1 MRLDLLAA
9 LSGAMIAVQARVNG
23 ELSHQ
28 LNNGL
33 QAAFVSFGSGL
44 LIILLITPFSS
55 QIKEGIVN
63 LRAAVKNK
71 EIARWKLLAGALG
84 GSFVAIQTQIVPLIG
99 VAIYSVASIAGQT
112 AMSLIVDRIGLTG
125 GGKKLISPRRV
136 LAAVLTVI
144 AVLVSVWDRID
155 ANNLSMFAVTA
166 GGIAGAIV
174 GVQRALNGQI
184 NEYSHQS
191 FTTSLLNFITGTSFL
206 MILIAIGL
214 VIGRNELSPLPS
226 NPWWIYTG
234 GVIGV
239 IYIAFTSTI
248 VQHLGVLTFTLFSVG
263 GQLVGSLVIDLVS
276 PTKGVSVSAY
286 LVTGIFMT
294 YAGVIGVIYIAFIS
308 TIVQHLGVLTFT
320 LFSVGG
326 QLISSLIIDFVSPT
340 NGVRVSYYLI
350 TGIAMTYLG
359 VIAGGVGSSRVK
371 KPQKQ

>member
-9 LSGAMIAVQARVNG
+9 LSGAMIALQARANG
-23 ELSHQ
+23 ELSHR

-33 QAAFVSFGSGL
+33 QAALVSFGSGL
-44 LIILLITPFSS
+44 LIIFVITLFNSK
-55 QIKEGIVN
+55 IKEGIKN
-63 LRAAVKNK
+63 LRRAVANK
-71 EIARWKLLAGALG
+71 EIARWKLFAGALG

-136 LAAVLTVI
+136 SAAVLTVL

-155 ANNLSMFAVTA
+155 ANNLSMLAVTA

-191 FTTSLLNFITGTSFL
+191 FTTSLLNFVTGTSFL
-206 MILIAIGL
+206 VILIVVGML
-214 VIGRNELSPLPS
+214 LGRNELSPLPS
-226 NPWWIYTG
+226 GPWWIYTG

-263 GQLVGSLVIDLVS
+263 GQLIGSLVIDLAS
-276 PTKGVSVSAY
+276 PTEGVSVSAY
-286 LVTGIFMT
+286 LVTGIVMT
-294 YAGVIGVIYIAFIS
+294 YAGVV
-308 TIVQHLGVLTFT
+308 
-320 LFSVGG
+320 
-326 QLISSLIIDFVSPT
+326 
-340 NGVRVSYYLI
+340 
-350 TGIAMTYLG
+350 
-359 VIAGGVGSSRVK
+359 AGGVSNLRVRR
-371 KPQKQ
+371 

>member
-9 LSGAMIAVQARVNG
+9 LSGAMIALQARANG
-23 ELSHQ
+23 ELSHR

-33 QAAFVSFGSGL
+33 QAALVSFSSGL
-44 LIILLITPFSS
+44 FIIFVITLFNSK
-55 QIKEGIVN
+55 IKDGIKN
-63 LRAAVKNK
+63 LRTAVTNK
-71 EIARWKLLAGALG
+71 DIARWKLFAGALG

-112 AMSLIVDRIGLTG
+112 AMSLVVDRIGLTG

-136 LAAVLTVI
+136 LAAVLTVL

-191 FTTSLLNFITGTSFL
+191 FTTSLLNFATGTSFL
-206 MILIAIGL
+206 IILITAGL
-214 VIGRNELSPLPS
+214 ILGKNELSPLPS
-226 NPWWIYTG
+226 GPWWIYTG

-286 LVTGIFMT
+286 LVTGIVMT
-294 YAGVIGVIYIAFIS
+294 YA
-308 TIVQHLGVLTFT
+308 
-320 LFSVGG
+320 
-326 QLISSLIIDFVSPT
+326 
-340 NGVRVSYYLI
+340 
-350 TGIAMTYLG
+350 G

-371 KPQKQ
+371 KPQRL

>member
-1 MRLDLLAA
+1 
-9 LSGAMIAVQARVNG
+9 
-23 ELSHQ
+23 
-28 LNNGL
+28 
-33 QAAFVSFGSGL
+33 
-44 LIILLITPFSS
+44 
-55 QIKEGIVN
+55 
-63 LRAAVKNK
+63 
-71 EIARWKLLAGALG
+71 
-84 GSFVAIQTQIVPLIG
+84 
-99 VAIYSVASIAGQT
+99 
-112 AMSLIVDRIGLTG
+112 MSLIVDRIGLTG

-294 YAGVIGVIYIAFIS
+294 YAGVI
-308 TIVQHLGVLTFT
+308 
-320 LFSVGG
+320 
-326 QLISSLIIDFVSPT
+326 
-340 NGVRVSYYLI
+340 
-350 TGIAMTYLG
+350 
-359 VIAGGVGSSRVK
+359 AGGVGSSRVK
-371 KPQKQ
+371 KPQKL

>member
-9 LSGAMIAVQARVNG
+9 LSGAMIALQARANG
-23 ELSHQ
+23 ELSHR

-33 QAAFVSFGSGL
+33 QAALVSFGSGL
-44 LIILLITPFSS
+44 LIIFVITLFNST
-55 QIKEGIVN
+55 IKEGIRN
-63 LRAAVKNK
+63 LRKAVANK
-71 EIARWKLLAGALG
+71 EIAHWKLLAGALG

-112 AMSLIVDRIGLTG
+112 AMSLVVDRIGLTG

-136 LAAVLTVI
+136 LAAFLTVL

-166 GGIAGAIV
+166 GGVAGAIV
-174 GVQRALNGQI
+174 GIQRALNGQI

-206 MILIAIGL
+206 LILIFAGL
-214 VIGRNELSPLPS
+214 ILGRNELSPLPS
-226 NPWWIYTG
+226 GPWWIYTG

-263 GQLVGSLVIDLVS
+263 GQLVGSLIIDLVS
-276 PTKGVSVSAY
+276 PTDGVSVSAY
-286 LVTGIFMT
+286 LITGIVMT
-294 YAGVIGVIYIAFIS
+294 YA
-308 TIVQHLGVLTFT
+308 
-320 LFSVGG
+320 
-326 QLISSLIIDFVSPT
+326 
-340 NGVRVSYYLI
+340 
-350 TGIAMTYLG
+350 G

-371 KPQKQ
+371 KPQKL

>member
-9 LSGAMIAVQARVNG
+9 LSGAMIALQARANG

-33 QAAFVSFGSGL
+33 QAALVSFGSGL
-44 LIILLITPFSS
+44 LIIFVITLFNSK
-55 QIKEGIVN
+55 IKAGIKN
-63 LRAAVKNK
+63 LRQAVANK
-71 EIARWKLLAGALG
+71 EIARWKLFAGALG

-125 GGKKLISPRRV
+125 GGKKLISTRRV
-136 LAAVLTVI
+136 LAAFLTVL

-155 ANNLSMFAVTA
+155 ANDLSMLAVTA
-166 GGIAGAIV
+166 GGIAGAVV

-184 NEYSHQS
+184 NEHSQQS
-191 FTTSLLNFITGTSFL
+191 FTTSLLNFMTGTAFL
-206 MILIAIGL
+206 LILIIIGMIL
-214 VIGRNELSPLPS
+214 GRNELSPLPS
-226 NPWWIYTG
+226 GPWWIYTG

-276 PTKGVSVSAY
+276 PTDCVSVSAY
-286 LVTGIFMT
+286 LVTGIVMT
-294 YAGVIGVIYIAFIS
+294 YAGVV
-308 TIVQHLGVLTFT
+308 
-320 LFSVGG
+320 
-326 QLISSLIIDFVSPT
+326 
-340 NGVRVSYYLI
+340 
-350 TGIAMTYLG
+350 
-359 VIAGGVGSSRVK
+359 AGGVSNQRVRK
-371 KPQKQ
+371 

>member
-206 MILIAIGL
+206 MILIAVGL

-294 YAGVIGVIYIAFIS
+294 YAGVI
-308 TIVQHLGVLTFT
+308 
-320 LFSVGG
+320 
-326 QLISSLIIDFVSPT
+326 
-340 NGVRVSYYLI
+340 
-350 TGIAMTYLG
+350 
-359 VIAGGVGSSRVK
+359 AGGVGSSRVK
-371 KPQKQ
+371 KPQKL

>member
-1 MRLDLLAA
+1 MRLDLFAA
-9 LSGAMIAVQARVNG
+9 LSGAMIALQARANG
-23 ELSHQ
+23 ELSHR

-33 QAAFVSFGSGL
+33 QAALVSFGSGL
-44 LIILLITPFSS
+44 LIIFVITLFNST
-55 QIKEGIVN
+55 IKEGIKN
-63 LRAAVKNK
+63 LRTAVANK

-112 AMSLIVDRIGLTG
+112 AMSLVVDRIGLTG

-136 LAAVLTVI
+136 LAAVLTVL

-174 GVQRALNGQI
+174 GIQRALNGQI

-206 MILIAIGL
+206 LILIVAGL
-214 VIGRNELSPLPS
+214 ILGRNELSPLPS
-226 NPWWIYTG
+226 GPWWIYTG

-263 GQLVGSLVIDLVS
+263 GQLVGSLIIDLVS
-276 PTKGVSVSAY
+276 PTDGVSVSAY
-286 LVTGIFMT
+286 LVTGIVMT
-294 YAGVIGVIYIAFIS
+294 YA
-308 TIVQHLGVLTFT
+308 
-320 LFSVGG
+320 
-326 QLISSLIIDFVSPT
+326 
-340 NGVRVSYYLI
+340 
-350 TGIAMTYLG
+350 G

-371 KPQKQ
+371 KPQKL

>member
-9 LSGAMIAVQARVNG
+9 LSGAMIALQARANG
-23 ELSHQ
+23 ELSHR

-33 QAAFVSFGSGL
+33 QAALVSFGSGL
-44 LIILLITPFSS
+44 LIIFVITLFNST
-55 QIKEGIVN
+55 IKEGIRN
-63 LRAAVKNK
+63 LRKAVANK
-71 EIARWKLLAGALG
+71 EIARWKLFAGALG

-112 AMSLIVDRIGLTG
+112 AMSLVVDRIGLTG

-136 LAAVLTVI
+136 LAAFLTVL

-155 ANNLSMFAVTA
+155 ADNLSMVAVTA

-174 GVQRALNGQI
+174 GIQRALNGQI

-206 MILIAIGL
+206 LILIVVGL
-214 VIGRNELSPLPS
+214 VLGRNELSPLP
-226 NPWWIYTG
+226 NGPWWIYTG

-263 GQLVGSLVIDLVS
+263 GQLVGSLIIDLVS
-276 PTKGVSVSAY
+276 PTDGVSVSAY
-286 LVTGIFMT
+286 LVTGIVMT
-294 YAGVIGVIYIAFIS
+294 YA
-308 TIVQHLGVLTFT
+308 
-320 LFSVGG
+320 
-326 QLISSLIIDFVSPT
+326 
-340 NGVRVSYYLI
+340 
-350 TGIAMTYLG
+350 G
-359 VIAGGVGSSRVK
+359 VIAGGVGSLRVK
-371 KPQKQ
+371 KPLKL

>member
-9 LSGAMIAVQARVNG
+9 LSGAMIALQARANG
-23 ELSHQ
+23 ELSHR

-33 QAAFVSFGSGL
+33 QAALVSFGSGL
-44 LIILLITPFSS
+44 LIIFVITLFNST
-55 QIKEGIVN
+55 IKEGIKN
-63 LRAAVKNK
+63 LRTAVANK
-71 EIARWKLLAGALG
+71 EIARWKLFAGALG

-112 AMSLIVDRIGLTG
+112 AMSLVVDRIGLTG

-136 LAAVLTVI
+136 LAAVLTVL

-174 GVQRALNGQI
+174 GIQRALNGQI

-206 MILIAIGL
+206 LILIVAGL
-214 VIGRNELSPLPS
+214 ILGRNELSPLPS
-226 NPWWIYTG
+226 GPWWIYTG

-263 GQLVGSLVIDLVS
+263 GQLVGSLIIDLVS
-276 PTKGVSVSAY
+276 PTDGVSVSAY
-286 LVTGIFMT
+286 LVTGIVMT
-294 YAGVIGVIYIAFIS
+294 YA
-308 TIVQHLGVLTFT
+308 
-320 LFSVGG
+320 
-326 QLISSLIIDFVSPT
+326 
-340 NGVRVSYYLI
+340 
-350 TGIAMTYLG
+350 G
-359 VIAGGVGSSRVK
+359 VIAGGVGSSRVR
-371 KPQKQ
+371 KPQKL